1 MKSVGIVRQIDN
13 LGRVTIPKEVR
24 NNFDIEVGD
33 PMEIL
38 VNEDEV
44 VFKKYS
50 PQCVFCGNTDNV
62 IDYKDKNICSTCI
75 STLKEKN

>member
-1 MKSVGIVRQIDN
+1 MKSVGIVRKIDN

-50 PQCVFCGNTDNV
+50 PSCVFCGNTNNV
-62 IDYKDKNICSTCI
+62 IDYKNETVCLSCI
-75 STLKEKN
+75 NTLKEID